1 MIPHYYVLLNNHTKQ
16 IAFLKLP
23 KKHYLFL
30 ITEEQ
35 IFLKP
40 KNDFNLK
47 EKLYILNHSTDVLW
61 KRISLYKTLFF
72 KLFYNSITP
81 DKLKII
87 PLNGKIN
94 ILISGKIIRK

>member
-1 MIPHYYVLLNNHTKQ
+1 MIPDYYVLINNHTKQ

-35 IFLKP
+35 ISLKP
-40 KNDFNLK
+40 KNDFNLR

-61 KRISLYKTLFF
+61 KRISVCRALFF
-72 KLFYNSITP
+72 KFFYNSITP
-81 DKLKII
+81 DKLKIVAI
-87 PLNGKIN
+87 NGKIN
-94 ILISGKIIRK
+94 ILISGKIVRK